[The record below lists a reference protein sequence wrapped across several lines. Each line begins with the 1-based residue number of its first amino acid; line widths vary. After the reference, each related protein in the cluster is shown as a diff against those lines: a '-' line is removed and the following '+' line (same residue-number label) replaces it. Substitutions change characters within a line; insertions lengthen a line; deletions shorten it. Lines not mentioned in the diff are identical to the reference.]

1 MSGTRATF
9 PQSAQPEASVA
20 PDSGESLGTFPP
32 AAPSEM
38 TATVETTCDQE
49 LIESSLSG
57 SSEAFGAL
65 VRRYQHRLYHSLVHM
80 LGSSEDAQDVA
91 QDAFVQAFQ
100 KLGTFRGQSG
110 FYSWLYRIAM
120 NTAISSRRKP
130 RQPTVSVEAMRE
142 QSGEEPADHR
152 GSAAPAHAMEVAE
165 RQQVV
170 RSALAALSEE
180 FRTCVVL
187 KEMDGLS
194 YEEIAGILD
203 CPIGTVRSRIHR
215 GRLELREKLRSF
227 LATGTE

>member
-1 MSGTRATF
+1 MSGTRTTF
-9 PQSAQPEASVA
+9 PQSVDPPATAA
-20 PDSGESLGTFPP
+20 PDSGESLGTFSP

-38 TATVETTCDQE
+38 TATVETLCDQE

-65 VRRYQHRLYHSLVHM
+65 VRRYQHRLYHSLVHL

-100 KLGTFRGQSG
+100 KLATFRGQSG

-120 NTAISSRRKP
+120 NTAISSRRKT
-130 RQPTVSVEAMRE
+130 RRPTASVEALRE
-142 QSGEEPADHR
+142 QTGEEPADQR
-152 GSAAPAHAMEVAE
+152 GSSAPAYAMEVAE

-170 RSALAALSEE
+170 RAALSALSEE

-227 LATGTE
+227 LTIGTE

>member
-1 MSGTRATF
+1 MSGTRTTF
-9 PQSAQPEASVA
+9 PPSATPEAAAA
-20 PDSGESLGTFPP
+20 PDSGESLGTFSP

-38 TATVETTCDQE
+38 SATVETLCDQE

-120 NTAISSRRKP
+120 NTAISSRRKS
-130 RQPTVSVEAMRE
+130 RRPTVSVEAMRE
-142 QSGEEPADHR
+142 QAGIEPADQR
-152 GSAAPAHAMEVAE
+152 GIAAPSHAMEVAD
-165 RQQVV
+165 RQTAV
-170 RSALAALSEE
+170 RTALAALSEE

-194 YEEIAGILD
+194 YEEIAGILE

-215 GRLELREKLRSF
+215 GRLELREKLRTF
-227 LATGTE
+227 LAAETE